1 MSEWIKKPLGE
12 LLELVIDHRGKT
24 PKKMGFDDFQE
35 SGYPVL
41 SAKHVKTG
49 GLAST
54 DAIRFSNEEM
64 YRKWMKQEVQEGDI
78 VLTSEAPMGEAFYID
93 GTTKYLLGQRVFGL
107 RPKVELIEPLYLLAW
122 LTSRN
127 GQKQLESRCSGSTV
141 LGIKQSEL
149 LKIEVEVPPKDV
161 QLLIA
166 KNRQDLS
173 LKIELNRQTNQTLEQ
188 VAQAIFKSWFVDFEP
203 TRAKIIVKQKGGNEL
218 AQDLAAQVI
227 ICGAITLHKLA
238 ELEGGVFGIEKEL
251 HPLITKRFPNE
262 GGVDL
267 WQPQQLAAIAALF
280 PNSMADSELGE
291 VPEGWGAK
299 PLGDYLEIK
308 RGGSPRPIKD
318 YIVDIGIPWT
328 KIADATKEP
337 SPFLFKTKECIR
349 EEGLNKTVFLKKGTL
364 ILSNS
369 ATPGLP
375 KFLELDACIH
385 DGWLHFPQKKL
396 FSDIYLY
403 QLFLEIRKVLV
414 AQGNGSVFTN
424 LKTDILR
431 NQVVVVPSQ
440 EVIDQFDTNVALIF
454 EALKQNC
461 KESNTLAE
469 IREILLPKL
478 LSGEL
483 AAL

>member
-188 VAQAIFKSWFVDFEP
+188 IAQAIFKSWFVDFEP
-203 TRAKIIVKQKGGNEL
+203 TRAKIIVKQKGGNKL
-218 AQDLAAQVI
+218 AQELAAQAV

-238 ELEGGVFGIEKEL
+238 ELEDGVLGIEKEL
-251 HPLITKRFPNE
+251 HPLITKR
-262 GGVDL
+262 
-267 WQPQQLAAIAALF
+267 AIILLLVKLLF
-280 PNSMADSELGE
+280 DRFLM
-291 VPEGWGAK
+291 K
-299 PLGDYLEIK
+299 HKDYLVDALHE
-308 RGGSPRPIKD
+308 SCSAAPR
-318 YIVDIGIPWT
+318 
-328 KIADATKEP
+328 
-337 SPFLFKTKECIR
+337 
-349 EEGLNKTVFLKKGTL
+349 
-364 ILSNS
+364 
-369 ATPGLP
+369 
-375 KFLELDACIH
+375 
-385 DGWLHFPQKKL
+385 
-396 FSDIYLY
+396 
-403 QLFLEIRKVLV
+403 
-414 AQGNGSVFTN
+414 
-424 LKTDILR
+424 
-431 NQVVVVPSQ
+431 
-440 EVIDQFDTNVALIF
+440 
-454 EALKQNC
+454 
-461 KESNTLAE
+461 
-469 IREILLPKL
+469 
-478 LSGEL
+478 
-483 AAL
+483 